1 MSQFRL
7 YRRRT
12 NRLYIANFEN
22 FEWLISCMKFSTW
35 RYPELHSSL
44 TCTYYTTIN
53 WHIDFHRLPPTSAD
67 FRHPPTST
75 DLRRLPPTSDLRRL
89 PPTSADFHRLPTSAD
104 FHRPPPTSADFRPPP
119 TSTDFRPPPTS
130 TDLRRLPPTSDLRRL
145 PPTSADFR
153 RLPTSADFHRPPP
166 TSDLRRLDK
175 AIKDLSLNF
184 QVENTP
190 DCFDGKESS
199 RLGNNCNLEFKIGNL
214 WVTKCLNVTT
224 PITNISEFEV
234 QLVHVCNEIY
244 CYRSQRKVNQSLCK
258 IRIGVPFLT
267 RIANYAG
274 NMTWQQ
280 GFDYCL
286 GMGLPFREI
295 YSSYLD
301 DFGQPLNGL
310 RRLDHPAYIHL
321 LDAESEGTWLDHVDQ
336 NVTEKLFWDPN
347 PAYHNSEDRDY
358 GAVNGSFFQAYGA
371 IDTGPDVL
379 CSKSNDSWIEFV
391 SVWNN

>member
-1 MSQFRL
+1 ML
-7 YRRRT
+7 CART
-12 NRLYIANFEN
+12 TECLSYNFCFEKFCQLNRNDV
-22 FEWLISCMKFSTW
+22 LISN
-35 RYPELHSSL
+35 ESL
-44 TCTYYTTIN
+44 VHDRNCDYVGT
-53 WHIDFHRLPPTSAD
+53 LE
-67 FRHPPTST
+67 
-75 DLRRLPPTSDLRRL
+75 
-89 PPTSADFHRLPTSAD
+89 
-104 FHRPPPTSADFRPPP
+104 
-119 TSTDFRPPPTS
+119 
-130 TDLRRLPPTSDLRRL
+130 
-145 PPTSADFR
+145 
-153 RLPTSADFHRPPP
+153 
-166 TSDLRRLDK
+166 
-175 AIKDLSLNF
+175 KD
-184 QVENTP
+184 TP

-244 CYRSQRKVNQSLCK
+244 CYRGQRKVNQSLCK

-301 DFGQPLNGL
+301 DFGQPHNGL

-321 LDAESEGTWLDHVDQ
+321 FPGWGPDLNWVMIRPSRAHTRVSPDRNYRVFSEVRAHYGLDHGL
-336 NVTEKLFWDPN
+336 EM
-347 PAYHNSEDRDY
+347 
-358 GAVNGSFFQAYGA
+358 
-371 IDTGPDVL
+371 
-379 CSKSNDSWIEFV
+379 
-391 SVWNN
+391 VWS